1 MKEIK
6 KGIATSKV
14 DEQFVMGRLYQ
25 MRTQK
30 MCSCSC

>member
-14 DEQFVMGRLYQ
+14 DKEFVMGRLYQ
-25 MRTQK
+25 HRNKIMCA
-30 MCSCSC
+30 CSC